1 MASLGVLKGN
11 GLAGAGA
18 HFRFHVV
25 ANRRLSPSDY
35 EQHRGRAHRPVGTA
49 ADCARRLPWFRRTA
63 GRHRSRREHCSQRKP
78 RPSSADTRCRLK
90 REQVCGPSSVS

>member
-11 GLAGAGA
+11 GLVGAGA

-35 EQHRGRAHRPVGTA
+35 EQHRVGLTGPSARPLTA
-49 ADCARRLPWFRRTA
+49 PVVCPGFVALRDVTDPGESTAVSANRDRRRRTRDA
-63 GRHRSRREHCSQRKP
+63 G
-78 RPSSADTRCRLK
+78 
-90 REQVCGPSSVS
+90 